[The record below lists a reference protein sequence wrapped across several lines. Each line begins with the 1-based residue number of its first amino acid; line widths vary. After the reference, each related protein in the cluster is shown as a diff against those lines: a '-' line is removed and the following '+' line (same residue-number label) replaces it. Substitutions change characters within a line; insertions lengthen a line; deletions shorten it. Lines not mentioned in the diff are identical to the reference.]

1 MADEQTLKEKT
12 AKGLFWGALS
22 NGMQQ
27 LLSLL
32 FGICL
37 ARILSPDD
45 YGLFNMLIVFT
56 SLAALLQESG
66 FIVAL
71 INKKK
76 ATDKDYNSV
85 FWFSC
90 SMGCLLYM
98 AGYLAAPWI
107 AEFYHAPELLW
118 GARVMFIWFLFGC
131 TCTVHNAIIIKKLM
145 VKERAKADLTAYVLS
160 CIIGVAMAWKGMG
173 YWSLIVQMVVQGC
186 VSCMMRWYYSP
197 WRPSFQF
204 SIEPLRT
211 FFPFSIKL
219 LLTGLFNILN
229 NNIFSIL
236 IGRFYTKSQTGYY
249 AQGYKWGYIAYSVI
263 WGMVN
268 NVSQPVLA
276 QVADTPERQ
285 QQVFRKL
292 VRFVAYV
299 ACPAMLG
306 LAFVAPE
313 FISVTVTDKWA
324 HSIPY
329 MQLFCLWGIITPIN
343 NLFTNAIISRGKS
356 NIYMYGTVLLD
367 VVQLLVIYLSAPYG
381 LICMVSN
388 YIVVNYCW
396 FFVWFYVLSR
406 QIPLRLKDLIFRDIL
421 PFALLT
427 GAGIAVAY
435 FATEG
440 ISNIYFRLLGKI
452 GVVGVCYLALL
463 YLSGSVMLQETL
475 QHIRKIFH
483 R

>member
-173 YWSLIVQMVVQGC
+173 YWSLIVQMVVQL
-186 VSCMMRWYYSP
+186 S
-197 WRPSFQF
+197 
-204 SIEPLRT
+204 
-211 FFPFSIKL
+211 
-219 LLTGLFNILN
+219 
-229 NNIFSIL
+229 L
-236 IGRFYTKSQTGYY
+236 I
-249 AQGYKWGYIAYSVI
+249 
-263 WGMVN
+263 
-268 NVSQPVLA
+268 
-276 QVADTPERQ
+276 
-285 QQVFRKL
+285 
-292 VRFVAYV
+292 
-299 ACPAMLG
+299 
-306 LAFVAPE
+306 
-313 FISVTVTDKWA
+313 
-324 HSIPY
+324 
-329 MQLFCLWGIITPIN
+329 
-343 NLFTNAIISRGKS
+343 
-356 NIYMYGTVLLD
+356 
-367 VVQLLVIYLSAPYG
+367 
-381 LICMVSN
+381 
-388 YIVVNYCW
+388 
-396 FFVWFYVLSR
+396 
-406 QIPLRLKDLIFRDIL
+406 
-421 PFALLT
+421 
-427 GAGIAVAY
+427 
-435 FATEG
+435 
-440 ISNIYFRLLGKI
+440 
-452 GVVGVCYLALL
+452 
-463 YLSGSVMLQETL
+463 
-475 QHIRKIFH
+475 HI
-483 R
+483 